1 MHWIQPKRL
10 QSKPQVQSEGPVCII
25 QQFVARR
32 EARRRDQTQEHVP
45 IWDIRN
51 DESDEIQNITMSQTV
66 HDEPDVAICDLEPE
80 PTFAV
85 L

>member
-1 MHWIQPKRL
+1 M
-10 QSKPQVQSEGPVCII
+10 VD
-25 QQFVARR
+25 FDA
-32 EARRRDQTQEHVP
+32 QTEPERVHNLPAFCVKFGLANP
-45 IWDIRN
+45 NIDLIVEID

-66 HDEPDVAICDLEPE
+66 HDEPDVPICDLEPE